1 MRFIRILPLIGL
13 LAFGSSL
20 ASAQTDRG
28 IVTGPVDASAP
39 FTVGRQYLVV
49 IAVSEYE
56 QWAPL
61 ASPVKDAREIKDIL
75 VSRYRI
81 DRLFELYD
89 KQATKANIL
98 RLLVRLQ
105 QEIKVDDSLLI
116 LYAGHG
122 HLDRSSSI
130 GFWIP
135 ANAGTDIYEQQNWLP
150 HTQLRGLLANF
161 KAAHLFVISDS
172 CFAGDLI
179 QATRS
184 LPDAGN
190 PEYLQKAYGQVCRQV
205 LTSGATEAVPD
216 TSDFARQL
224 KSILSG
230 NQKPYLDTF
239 ALYNDVRVGVS
250 SSVPLLGSLA
260 GTGHQEGASFLLFLR
275 PDLVRPQE
283 EWGPA
288 GVAQPG
294 RSEGVSTRVNRF
306 SAAAGYGWAFPV
318 GQTVEAVDYAQLVW
332 ASGYYNL
339 CRDWGN
345 LGFGLLT
352 GAIWLSS
359 ADSALVSYGLASF
372 PLAAELRYQTGS
384 ARAPNLSL
392 GLAAGAAFSKIVFD
406 DPAVGAPWV
415 AKPLLV
421 ASLGIAVRV
430 FRRFQIVASAKGL
443 IIFFDN
449 NPYTGLSTE
458 VGVEYA
464 F

>member
-1 MRFIRILPLIGL
+1 MIASLVGV
-13 LAFGSSL
+13 ASL
-20 ASAQTDRG
+20 APAETERG
-28 IVTGPVDASAP
+28 VVTTPPGESVP
-39 FTVGRQYLVV
+39 FKTGRQYLVV
-49 IAVSEYE
+49 IAVSQYE
-56 QWAPL
+56 QWSPL

-75 VSRYRI
+75 LSRYRI

-135 ANAGTDIYEQQNWLP
+135 ANAGIDIYEQQNWLP

-184 LPDAGN
+184 LPDAAN
-190 PEYLQKAYGQVCRQV
+190 PEFLQKAYAQVCRQV

-224 KSILSG
+224 KAVLGS
-230 NQKPYLDTF
+230 NRNPYLDTF
-239 ALYNDVRVGVS
+239 TLYNDVRVGVS

-275 PDLVRPQE
+275 PELIQPPDESMPPGASE
-283 EWGPA
+283 
-288 GVAQPG
+288 PG

-318 GQTVEAVDYAQLVW
+318 GQTVEAVGYAQLVW

-345 LGFGLLT
+345 LGFGLLA
-352 GAIWLSS
+352 GALWLSS
-359 ADSALVSYGLASF
+359 ADSSLDSYGLASF

-392 GLAAGAAFSKIVFD
+392 GLAAGAAFSQILYD
-406 DPAVGAPWV
+406 NPAFEDHWV

-449 NPYTGLSTE
+449 NPYTGVSTE